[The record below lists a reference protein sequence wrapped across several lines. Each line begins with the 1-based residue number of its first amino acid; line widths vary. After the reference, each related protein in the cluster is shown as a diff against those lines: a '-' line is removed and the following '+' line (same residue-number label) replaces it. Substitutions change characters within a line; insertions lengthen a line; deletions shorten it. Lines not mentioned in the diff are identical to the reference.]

1 MLPHAPKPTHVH
13 IDTRKLT
20 FGSKEDGLFAFVVG
34 STNHA
39 VAVAGKQTT
48 TSTSTSTNR
57 GAIQDVVNGIFGTVQ
72 EIFQKR
78 VAITSVLTGM

>member
-13 IDTRKLT
+13 VDTRKLT
-20 FGSKEDGLFAFVVG
+20 FGSKEDGLFASVVG

-48 TSTSTSTNR
+48 TSTSTSR